1 MLKFYQNNKS
11 RKLFKYEVGDDGTI
25 QIYAN
30 EVIGEQDEATI
41 KTGLHLNVN
50 GCSVIPLSTTV
61 GILRIYIDEYKELT
75 LVVNS
80 SYEIEVGDPICVVII
95 AKIEEIKRVNSM
107 KDL

>member
-11 RKLFKYEVGDDGTI
+11 RKMFKYDINDDGTI

-30 EVIGEQDEATI
+30 EVTGEQDEATI
-41 KTGLHLNVN
+41 KTGLHLNID

-61 GILRIYIDEYKELT
+61 DILRIYIDENKELT
-75 LVVNS
+75 LIVNS
-80 SYEIEVGDPICVVII
+80 SYPIETGDAVCVVVI
-95 AKIEEIKRVNSM
+95 AKREEIKRVNSM